1 MGLPTKHF
9 LFFMFFRCKL
19 TWTDMAVREPVK
31 AHFTCEMG
39 LLEENT
45 TSTKADDGE
54 DFFVFDVVES
64 LLTQAYLSQPAAPLS
79 SLTAFPAVRKL
90 FVRTN
95 TALPSNASV
104 ERLFSCAGLILT
116 YNRARAGDGSFEAK
130 VLLKMNDL

>member
-1 MGLPTKHF
+1 
-9 LFFMFFRCKL
+9 MFFRCKL
-19 TWTDMAVREPVK
+19 TWMDMAVRESVK
-31 AHFTCEMG
+31 AHVICEMG
-39 LLEENT
+39 LLEENI

-54 DFFVFDVVES
+54 DFFVFDVAES

-79 SLTAFPAVRKL
+79 SFTGFPAVCKL

-116 YNRARAGDGSFEAK
+116 YNRARVGDGNFEAK